1 MVGSTEEPFYDS
13 PVEEE
18 PVILKSSS
26 SKPNAGPWFTLDD
39 TPPREWRK
47 KFIEME
53 AWLDTKFMKDADPY
67 KVIEEFCCRMT
78 GTLKEWYHN
87 LGAVRQNQFHELRH
101 FQRMNQRFYLLNGLN
116 DPSLKNTYV
125 ASLPEEIQPEL
136 NKMSEPDEETE
147 FALNQTDSSDE
158 KSLAPPIPIFPIQ
171 ENNLSS
177 LQSLNHVLKFRMM
190 KRVNGDGSVDYR
202 GGPALKKD
210 TGNWRACPFILGNES
225 CEHLA
230 FYGIATNLVNHL
242 TTKLHEG
249 NVSAARNVSI
259 WLGTSYLTPIIGAV
273 LADGYWGRY
282 WTIAVFSVIY
292 FIGMCTLTLSASLP
306 ALKPAECLGSV
317 CPPATPAQYAVF
329 YFGLYVIALG
339 IGGIK
344 SCVPS
349 FGADQFDDTDPVE
362 RIRKWSFFNWYYFS
376 IYLGAIVSSSIVVWI
391 QDNAGWGL
399 GFGIPTLLIVLSMAS
414 FFIGTPL
421 YRFQKPGGS
430 PVTRMCQ
437 VLCASVRKWNLV
449 VPEDSS
455 LLYETPDKRP
465 AIKGNHKLVHSDDL
479 RCLDRAAIVSD
490 SESKSGDYS
499 NPWKLCTV
507 TQVEELKILICMFP
521 MWATGAVF
529 SAVYTQ
535 MSTLFVEQ
543 GTVMNTH
550 IGSFEIPPASLATVD
565 AISVVLWAP
574 AYDRIIV
581 PFTRKFTGNERG
593 ISVLHRVSIG
603 YFISVLSMLAA
614 AIVEIM
620 RLRLARELDLVDEP
634 VAVPLSILWQIP
646 QYFLLGAA
654 EVFAYVGLL
663 EFFYDQSPDT
673 MKTLGI
679 ALSPLYFALGNY
691 LSSFILTMVIYFTTQ
706 GGKLGWIPDNLNK
719 GHLDYFFLLLAGLS
733 FLNMLVYFVA
743 AKRYKKRKTT

>member
-1 MVGSTEEPFYDS
+1 
-13 PVEEE
+13 
-18 PVILKSSS
+18 
-26 SKPNAGPWFTLDD
+26 
-39 TPPREWRK
+39 
-47 KFIEME
+47 
-53 AWLDTKFMKDADPY
+53 
-67 KVIEEFCCRMT
+67 
-78 GTLKEWYHN
+78 
-87 LGAVRQNQFHELRH
+87 
-101 FQRMNQRFYLLNGLN
+101 
-116 DPSLKNTYV
+116 
-125 ASLPEEIQPEL
+125 
-136 NKMSEPDEETE
+136 
-147 FALNQTDSSDE
+147 
-158 KSLAPPIPIFPIQ
+158 
-171 ENNLSS
+171 
-177 LQSLNHVLKFRMM
+177 MM

-282 WTIAVFSVIY
+282 WTIAVFS
-292 FIGMCTLTLSASLP
+292 GMCTLTLSASLP

-329 YFGLYVIALG
+329 YFGL
-339 IGGIK
+339 
-344 SCVPS
+344 
-349 FGADQFDDTDPVE
+349 
-362 RIRKWSFFNWYYFS
+362 
-376 IYLGAIVSSSIVVWI
+376 
-391 QDNAGWGL
+391 
-399 GFGIPTLLIVLSMAS
+399 
-414 FFIGTPL
+414 
-421 YRFQKPGGS
+421 FQKPGGS

-574 AYDRIIV
+574 AYDRVIV

-691 LSSFILTMVIYFTTQ
+691 LSSFILTMVTYFTTQ